1 MANPPINGSGTGEAS
16 PIAITTRWFTELSS
30 TTMHDFSGC
39 TSSGISQIYYQGL
52 GRDPQ
57 ITLTPNGN
65 FSFMNTNTIPN
76 DRIYFMNPRS
86 CCIIDGIAEE
96 PPMDPELIMDEGF

>member
-16 PIAITTRWFTELSS
+16 PTATASS
-30 TTMHDFSGC
+30 ATCDSSGW
-39 TSSGISQIYYQGL
+39 TNAGISQFQYLYHQGL
-52 GRDPQ
+52 VRDPQ
-57 ITLTPNGN
+57 IIVTPYGN
-65 FSFMNTNTIPN
+65 FSFMNFMNANTIPN

-86 CCIIDGIAEE
+86 CCIITGIAEE